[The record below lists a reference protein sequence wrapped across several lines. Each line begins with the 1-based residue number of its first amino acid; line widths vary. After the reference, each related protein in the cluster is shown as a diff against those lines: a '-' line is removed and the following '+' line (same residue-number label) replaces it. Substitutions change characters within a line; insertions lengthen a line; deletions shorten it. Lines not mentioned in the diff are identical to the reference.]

1 MIFSFE
7 FCFIIRKFDT
17 GGRVCGKRGRIKES
31 ESFDKEA
38 EVKESRNVRSA
49 DSGGVHTLSFCGFKK
64 RCRWKFII
72 GVPDQESGVF
82 VFSHISVE
90 TLGNSDR
97 RSKNLTTDSHKHRE
111 MKLKQTEVP
120 NTPAET
126 QNGSMKK
133 MRHAETT
140 KRRTDR
146 EPQRLTAKHK
156 VTTAKLQ
163 NLRTRSKM

>member
-17 GGRVCGKRGRIKES
+17 GGRVCGERGRIKES

-38 EVKESRNVRSA
+38 KVKESRNVRSA
-49 DSGGVHTLSFCGFKK
+49 ETGGVHTLSFCGEDSKSMQVEVYH
-64 RCRWKFII
+64 RCSCSVTFLWRH
-72 GVPDQESGVF
+72 SGIV
-82 VFSHISVE
+82 
-90 TLGNSDR
+90 TGGADGC
-97 RSKNLTTDSHKHRE
+97 KNGKNFTTDSHKHRE

-146 EPQRLTAKHK
+146 EPQRLRAKHK

-163 NLRTRSKM
+163 HLRTRSKM